1 MKKLAMLLTA
11 AMLLLSAAGCGAEDS
26 SSKSAGGSKEDTKAS
41 DTVADTDA
49 GSQDAEGHSLTVK
62 EGVLVMG
69 TNATFPP
76 YEYYDGDEIVGID
89 QEIAAAVAEKL
100 GLELEIKDMDFGSI
114 VTAVQTDK
122 VDIGLAGMTVTEERL
137 ENVDFSDSYATGV
150 QVIIVPEDSD
160 IASADDLEGKQIGVQ
175 ENTTGHIYCSDDY
188 GEDHVTAYTAGANAI
203 EALKIGKVDCVV
215 IDNEPAKAFV
225 AVNEGLKILE
235 TEYITEDYAAAVS
248 KDNPELLE
256 AVNGALAELKAD
268 GTLQEIIDKYI
279 PAE

>member
-1 MKKLAMLLTA
+1 MLLTA